1 MNVLLLATTVLDL
14 AAIAA
19 LCWFLRRTDRA
30 RDVALEEG
38 RAALE
43 RLRGDLADLVR
54 EAEDRARALEATI
67 EGRAGAASRAGA
79 ERELLARRLGADPA
93 EARLLRDLE
102 LSLGEERRA

>member
-1 MNVLLLATTVLDL
+1 MNVLLLATTLLDL
-14 AAIAA
+14 VAIVA
-19 LCWFLRRTDRA
+19 LCWFLRRTDHE

-54 EAEDRARALEATI
+54 EAEERARALEATI
-67 EGRAGAASRAGA
+67 EGRGATSRPAA
-79 ERELLARRLGADPA
+79 ERELLARRLGTDPA

-102 LSLGEERRA
+102 LSLDEERRA